1 LRDTWLK
8 KKWVSVSIVKG
19 SKVRVRRDYRKLQRK
34 NKMLEWLMGFFIPES
49 MFIGAVVGGTV
60 AYYLKKRKEQTS
72 EKPQ

>member
-1 LRDTWLK
+1 
-8 KKWVSVSIVKG
+8 
-19 SKVRVRRDYRKLQRK
+19 
-34 NKMLEWLMGFFIPES
+34 MLEWLMGFFIPES